1 MPRHGGGRRP
11 FRGGSPA
18 TSRHTISAVTDDE
31 HLFVCPTARDHAAIA
46 VADVALALAGNEVA
60 DYTRQL
66 ELRITLSGETTAEE
80 AVADIIARYATGR
93 SRDTAPT

>member
-18 TSRHTISAVTDDE
+18 TCRHMVSAVTDDE
-31 HLFVCPTARDHAAIA
+31 HLFVCPTARDHEAIP
-46 VADVALALAGNEVA
+46 VADVALALAGDEVA
-60 DYTRQL
+60 DHTHQL
-66 ELRITLSGETTAEE
+66 ELRITRGETTAEE

-93 SRDTAPT
+93 SRDIVPT